1 MPQTL
6 ANEIKHL
13 RGHGGDLSGL
23 RNAFASV
30 YVTETKPA
38 RHGVQRRRLLVGTA
52 AVAAT
57 PSPVLSQER
66 LRIGL
71 TAVILAD
78 QAAFL
83 ARWADY
89 LSHRL
94 DARVT
99 FVSRDQYQ
107 AVHDLLFNGQ
117 IDAAWTC
124 GYPFVRFQSQL
135 QLLAV
140 PLYQGQPLYQSY
152 LIRPTGAAS
161 IHRWEDLPGKVF
173 AYSDPLSN
181 SGWLVAQGEF
191 ARAGIGQQDLKR
203 SFFAHGHRNV
213 AEAVASRLADAG
225 AIDGYVWETMR
236 LQGMPGATQTEVIWK
251 SRLHGFPPLVA
262 ATATGPTRLDALRRS
277 LLGMPKDETGRALL
291 KSLNLDGFI
300 AGHPNI
306 FDSIRQLARRVPG
319 SGVAA

>member
-1 MPQTL
+1 M
-6 ANEIKHL
+6 N
-13 RGHGGDLSGL
+13 
-23 RNAFASV
+23 
-30 YVTETKPA
+30 
-38 RHGVQRRRLLVGTA
+38 RRRLLKGTA
-52 AVAAT
+52 ALVAA
-57 PSPVLSQER
+57 PGLAWAQER

-83 ARWADY
+83 ARWAEY
-89 LSHRL
+89 LSQRL
-94 DARVT
+94 DTRVT

-140 PLYQGQPLYQSY
+140 PLYQGQPYYQSY
-152 LIRPTGAAS
+152 LIRPLGDAS
-161 IHRWEDLPGKVF
+161 VAGWSALAGKVF

-181 SGWLVAQGEF
+181 SGWLVAQGEL
-191 ARAGIGQQDLKR
+191 ARAGIGQRDLKR

-213 AEAVASRLADAG
+213 ADAVASRLADAG
-225 AIDGYVWETMR
+225 SIDGYVWETMR
-236 LQGMPGATQTEVIWK
+236 QQGMAGAMQTEVIWK
-251 SRLHGFPPLVA
+251 SRAHGFPPLVA
-262 ATATGPTRLDALRRS
+262 ASGTDATRVDAVRRS
-277 LLGMPKDETGRALL
+277 LLAMQKDDAGRALL

-300 AGHPNI
+300 AGQASL
-306 FDSIRQLARRVPG
+306 FDSIRQLARSVPG
-319 SGVAA
+319 SGVVA

>member
-1 MPQTL
+1 MLVALPRL
-6 ANEIKHL
+6 AL
-13 RGHGGDLSGL
+13 
-23 RNAFASV
+23 A
-30 YVTETKPA
+30 
-38 RHGVQRRRLLVGTA
+38 
-52 AVAAT
+52 
-57 PSPVLSQER
+57 QEG

-71 TAVILAD
+71 TAVILAE

-89 LSHRL
+89 LSQRL

-99 FVSRDQYQ
+99 FASRDQYQ
-107 AVHDLLFNGQ
+107 SVHELLNNGQ

-140 PLYQGQPLYQSY
+140 PLYKGRPQYQSY
-152 LIRPTGAAS
+152 LIRPLGGEVQVRGWA
-161 IHRWEDLPGKVF
+161 DMGGKVF

-191 ARAGIGQQDLKR
+191 AASGIAQKDLKR

-213 AEAVASRLADAG
+213 ADAVASRLADAG
-225 AIDGYVWETMR
+225 SIDGYVWETMR

-262 ATATGPTRLDALRRS
+262 ARGADPAKLEALRRS
-277 LLGMPKDETGRALL
+277 LIGMLNDETGRALL

-300 AGHPNI
+300 AGQPGI
-306 FDSIRQLARRVPG
+306 FDSIRQLARSVPG
-319 SGVAA
+319 SGVVA

>member
-1 MPQTL
+1 MDRRKLL
-6 ANEIKHL
+6 A
-13 RGHGGDLSGL
+13 
-23 RNAFASV
+23 
-30 YVTETKPA
+30 
-38 RHGVQRRRLLVGTA
+38 GTA
-52 AVAAT
+52 ALALIPGLVRA
-57 PSPVLSQER
+57 QER

-89 LSHRL
+89 LSQRL
-94 DARVT
+94 DARVS

-135 QLLAV
+135 QLLVV
-140 PLYQGQPLYQSY
+140 PLYQGKPLYQSY
-152 LIRPTGAAS
+152 LIRPREGGAGAPPS
-161 IHRWEDLPGKVF
+161 RGEVKVRGWADMAGKVF

-191 ARAGIGQQDLKR
+191 AAAGVAQRDLKR

-213 AEAVASRLADAG
+213 ADAVASRLADAG
-225 AIDGYVWETMR
+225 SIDGYVWETMR
-236 LQGMPGATQTEVIWK
+236 LQGMPGAMQTEVIWK

-262 ATATGPTRLDALRRS
+262 AMRAAPARIEALRRS
-277 LLGMPKDETGRALL
+277 LLDMHKDDTGQALL

-300 AGHPNI
+300 AGQVGL
-306 FDSIRQLARRVPG
+306 FDSIRQLARSLPG
-319 SGVAA
+319 SGVLA